1 MMKLNK
7 KLIETNKTDTLFCA
21 VSMGEDS
28 VAMSHYLSQGY
39 RKVCLVHINHGT
51 EYSAKAQRRF
61 ERYVPWLNSVSKSKY
76 PITGVVKSNAFYT
89 EGMSESELR
98 DIRYNLITEAVN
110 ENGLCKVNEV
120 VVCHH
125 IGDCVES
132 YLMNCFNG
140 VPEYMPIPLSTM
152 RGDSCRIIRPFI
164 TTSKK
169 SVVRYINNNNLR
181 DWIENDPSNADIAY
195 SRRNWLRHRVI
206 PEIESNYKGLETIV
220 RKRVELV

>member
-1 MMKLNK
+1 
-7 KLIETNKTDTLFCA
+7 
-21 VSMGEDS
+21 
-28 VAMSHYLSQGY
+28 
-39 RKVCLVHINHGT
+39 
-51 EYSAKAQRRF
+51 
-61 ERYVPWLNSVSKSKY
+61 
-76 PITGVVKSNAFYT
+76 
-89 EGMSESELR
+89 MSESELR

-169 SVVRYINNNNLR
+169 SVVKYINNNNLR
-181 DWIENDPSNADIAY
+181 DWIENDPSNTDIAY